1 MKAHAAVEWADDG
14 SGRLPVFYC
23 SRKRLVDALHDY
35 VASVAE
41 PKVRA
46 ANSAAAYASTV
57 DGATYALLGWLRYLD
72 DKGIGLWQVSDS
84 VFRAF
89 RTHALNEVKASKRG
103 KNDERV
109 AKRTVNT
116 KLEWI
121 YRFYTWAQCTG
132 LCKGLI
138 GTEAPVTSSLPLI
151 KEGDCAGFN
160 PVSLRRGRY
169 PCCFSDVSG
178 SAGGTQYFAT
188 RKDKKAILR
197 IVAALPDPFLRER
210 DHLIIE
216 LSDRVGWRA
225 GTLTGLLVDDFRRE
239 WFDEAED
246 GDFSVTPSVQK
257 FGHGFSFNVPVTLA
271 ARVIRYIDARVAWLK
286 EQGWDERRA
295 GGVLFL
301 SVRDGRPL
309 GPKTIVQRVGQYFR
323 AIGVPARVGAGH
335 HALRRKFSTEST
347 RDDLDSRRQLGLSTS
362 VEDVL
367 HSNAQRLGQKRIG
380 SQVPY
385 QRAVRDS
392 TREAEANAM
401 RRALHEADAAAV
413 DKDKEIADLKAKVA
427 LLEAKSTKRPPGKG
441 ARTGRSAGC
450 KSG

>member
-1 MKAHAAVEWADDG
+1 MRANAAVEWTDDG

-23 SRKRLVDALHDY
+23 SRKRLVDPLHDY

-46 ANSAAAYASTV
+46 ASSPAAYASTV
-57 DGATYALLGWLRYLD
+57 DGAAYALLGWLRYLD
-72 DKGIGLWQVSDS
+72 SRGIGLWQASDS

-89 RTHALNEVKASKRG
+89 RTHALKAVKASTRG

-109 AKRTVNT
+109 GKRTVNT

-121 YRFYTWAQCTG
+121 YRFYTWAQGTG
-132 LCKGLI
+132 LCEDLI
-138 GTEAPVTSSLPLI
+138 GPEAPVTSSLPLI
-151 KEGDCAGFN
+151 KEGDSTGSSLA
-160 PVSLRRGRY
+160 SLRRGRY
-169 PCCFSDVSG
+169 PCCFSDVTG
-178 SAGGTQYFAT
+178 SAGGAQYFAT

-225 GTLTGLLVDDFRRE
+225 GTLTGLLVDDFSRE
-239 WFDEAED
+239 RFDEAED

-257 FGHGFSFNVPVTLA
+257 FGHGFSFDVPATLA
-271 ARVIRYIDARVAWLK
+271 ARVIRYIDMRAAWLN
-286 EQGWDERRA
+286 ERDWDERRA
-295 GGVLFL
+295 GGMLFL

-347 RDDLDSRRQLGLSTS
+347 RDDLDSRRELGLSTA

-367 HSNAQRLGQKRIG
+367 HANAQRLGQKRIG

-392 TREAEANAM
+392 TREAEANVM

-413 DKDKEIADLKAKVA
+413 DKDKEIADLKAMVA
-427 LLEAKSTKRPPGKG
+427 LLEAKSTKRPSSKV
-441 ARTGRSAGC
+441 ARARRSAGR